1 MPFTFRQGDLPKL
14 DLQVDRGSDFTAWQM
29 QWESYRS
36 LSGLD
41 KESAA
46 KQIQALTLCFSRDTL
61 SIVQNLG
68 LTEEQKGSVDET
80 IHAIKRYID
89 GHINETVER
98 RNFRQRYQHPGE
110 PFDDFLVSL
119 RDLVKTCNFCSDACV
134 QKSLRDQIIEGL
146 LDGDT
151 IEALLQEVD
160 LTLERAISKCRAQE
174 AAKRQRANITD
185 HSESVAAL
193 HEKSRDKRGNAPLT
207 PASPQCP
214 GCGAKPHPGGRSQC
228 PAYGQSCHNCQKI
241 GHYAKVCRGKFTRR
255 RDPPSPPTVN
265 TLQIKH
271 HTLSN
276 IRNVAST
283 DPAPLIP
290 INVTSLHGSITIK
303 VLPDSGADISAA
315 GTEILCCLNEHANNL
330 LPSRIIPR
338 AVNGAKMHPLGK
350 LPVKLQLG
358 DKEYCDDFHIYPNIQ
373 GALISWKA
381 CKQLHILPECYPHP
395 ITHLDKLTITT
406 TSPELTK
413 VTKTLTKAPLLSPE
427 YAKDQCPTIF
437 DGQIRSMEGEKFHI
451 SLTDDAK
458 PFCVNTPRSIP
469 FAYRDKLKA
478 ELDLLQ
484 SQHIIAPVVEVTEW
498 CAPIVVTPKKNTD
511 RIRMCVDLSRL
522 NRYVRREWYQ
532 SSTPAEAVA
541 DIAASSAKVFTVLD
555 AMKGYHQCPLD
566 ENSQLLT
573 TFITPYGRF
582 KYLRAPYGISSISEH
597 YDRRMAEAFTGLT
610 GFRRIVDD
618 IVIYDSDPQQHTAH
632 VMQFL
637 QRCAD
642 KHIALNFD
650 KCKFCQTEVTFAG
663 FRLSTQGYQVDH
675 SITDAIS
682 EFPKPSN
689 RTELRSFFGLV
700 NQLSSST
707 SDVASLLTPLR
718 PLLSTKNDFIWSGD
732 HDHAFKAAKDS
743 LTVAPIL
750 SYFDATRPSRLCTDA
765 SRHGLG
771 FILQQR
777 TPEGTWT
784 LIQAGSRFLTDTE
797 SRYAVIELELLA
809 VCWAVCKCKLFL
821 AGLQHFTVVTDHNP
835 LIPIMNSHRLD
846 EIENPRLQRLK
857 TKLMA
862 YNFTAEWLKGTKN
875 DAPDALSRNPV
886 SDPQPHELLAELDV
900 DNNPDTSFAEIRSVT
915 NESLRLQDLRKHSD
929 QDSEYQHLKNFIL
942 NGFPSRRNQLPET
955 CKCYWNVRDHL
966 TLDDDLIV
974 NGCRLLIPRAM
985 RHQVLSQLHE
995 SHQGSVRTKQRA
1007 RLSVYWPGIDNDI
1020 DNTILSCQQC
1030 QDCLPSNTKE
1040 PLIQKPKP
1048 DRPFQEIAVDLCTYA
1063 GHDYLIVVDCYT
1075 DWPAILP
1082 MDHDTTTPK
1091 LITALRQSFCRTAI
1105 PDVLWSDGGPQFT
1118 SNKFKD
1124 FSQQWGFL
1132 HNISTPHYPQS
1143 NGKIEATVK
1152 SMKKIIRS
1160 SWNGRFLDDD
1170 KFCRAL
1176 LQYRNT
1182 PSRKDGIS
1190 PAQKLYGHPV
1200 QDILPAHRRSFLQ
1213 EWQQKSQDVEEQAKQ
1228 TLQSSET
1235 FYNTHAHPL
1244 PDIHIGSN
1252 VAIQNSKS
1260 KLWDIYGIVTDISP
1274 HRKYY
1279 VKTSSGRVLV
1289 RNRRFL
1295 RRRIPLSIPTSH
1307 QQPNPAATSHQDPS
1321 TLRHSNRTKQPT
1333 NRLIEDPNWH

>member
-1 MPFTFRQGDLPKL
+1 MVYEGREITL
-14 DLQVDRGSDFTAWQM
+14 
-29 QWESYRS
+29 
-36 LSGLD
+36 
-41 KESAA
+41 
-46 KQIQALTLCFSRDTL
+46 QALTLCFSRDTL

-68 LTEEQKGSVDET
+68 LTEEQRGSVEET
-80 IHAIKRYID
+80 IIAIKRYVD

-98 RNFRQRYQHPGE
+98 RNFRQRAQHPGE

-119 RDLVKTCNFCSDACV
+119 RDLVKTCNFCSDACI

-151 IEALLQEVD
+151 VESLLQEAD
-160 LTLERAISKCRAQE
+160 LTLERTISKCRAQE

-185 HSESVAAL
+185 HGESVSAL
-193 HEKSRDKRGNAPLT
+193 QNTRDKKVNAPLT
-207 PASPQCP
+207 PLSPQCP
-214 GCGAKPHPGGRSQC
+214 GCGAKPHPGGRPQC
-228 PAYGQSCHNCQKI
+228 PAYRQLCHNCQKV
-241 GHYAKVCRGKFTRR
+241 GYFAKVCRSKFARH
-255 RDPPSPPTVN
+255 RDSPSTVN
-265 TLQIKH
+265 TLQVNQ

-276 IRNVAST
+276 IRNVSST

-290 INVTSLHGSITIK
+290 INISSLHGSITIK

-315 GTEILCCLNEHANNL
+315 GTEILCRLNEHVDNL

-338 AVNGAKMHPLGK
+338 AVNGAKMHPIGK
-350 LPVKLQLG
+350 LPVKLELG
-358 DKEYCDDFHIYPNIQ
+358 GKEYSDDFHIYPNIQ
-373 GALISWKA
+373 GALISWRA
-381 CKQLHILPECYPHP
+381 CKQLSILPECYPRP
-395 ITHLDKLTITT
+395 ITHLDKLAIITPSPEPATITNT
-406 TSPELTK
+406 PTESP
-413 VTKTLTKAPLLSPE
+413 PLSPE
-427 YAKDQCPTIF
+427 YAKNQYPTIF

-451 SLTDDAK
+451 SLTDDAR

-469 FAYRDKLKA
+469 FAYREKLKA

-484 SQHIIAPVVEVTEW
+484 AQHIIAPVVEVTEW

-522 NRYVRREWYQ
+522 NRYDVRRERYQ
-532 SSTPAEAVA
+532 SPTPAEAVA

-566 ENSQLLT
+566 EDSQLLT

-618 IVIYDSDPQQHTAH
+618 IVIYDSDPQQHTTH

-663 FRLSTQGYQVDH
+663 FRLSAQGYQVDH

-682 EFPKPSN
+682 KFPKPSN
-689 RTELRSFFGLV
+689 RTDLRSFFGLV

-707 SDVASLLTPLR
+707 SDVTSLLTPLR
-718 PLLSTKNDFIWSGD
+718 PLLSTKNDFTWTAN
-732 HDHAFKAAKDS
+732 HDHAFTTIKQS

-750 SYFDATRPSRLCTDA
+750 SFFDAARPTRLCTDA

-771 FILQQR
+771 FILQQL
-777 TPEGTWT
+777 TLEGNWT

-797 SRYAVIELELLA
+797 SRYAIIELEMLA
-809 VCWAVCKCKLFL
+809 VCWAVHKCNLFL

-886 SDPQPHELLAELDV
+886 SDPESHELLAELDV
-900 DNNPDTSFAEIRSVT
+900 DNNPDMSLAEVRSIT
-915 NESLRLQDLRKHSD
+915 NESLRLQQLREHSE
-929 QDSEYQHLKNFIL
+929 QDPEYQQLKKFIL
-942 NGFPSRRNQLPET
+942 NGFPSHRSQLPEN
-955 CKCYWNVRDHL
+955 CKRYWNVREHL
-966 TLDDDLIV
+966 TLDDNLIV
-974 NGCRLLIPRAM
+974 NGCRLLIPCAM
-985 RHQVLSQLHE
+985 RHQVLLQLHE

-1030 QDCLPSNTKE
+1030 QDCLPSNSRE

-1048 DRPFQEIAVDLCTYA
+1048 DRPFQEIAVDFCSYA
-1063 GHDYLIVVDCYT
+1063 GRHYLIVVDCYT
-1075 DWPAILP
+1075 DWPAIHP
-1082 MDHDTTTPK
+1082 MDHDTTTLK
-1091 LITALRQSFCRTAI
+1091 LITVLRQSFCCTAI
-1105 PDVLWSDGGPQFT
+1105 PDILWSDGGPQFT
-1118 SNKFKD
+1118 CKKFKD
-1124 FSQQWGFL
+1124 FSQQWGFS
-1132 HNISTPHYPQS
+1132 HKTSTPHYPQS

-1182 PSRKDGIS
+1182 PSCKDGTS

-1200 QDILPAHRRSFLQ
+1200 QDILPAHRRSFSRQ
-1213 EWQQKSQDVEEQAKQ
+1213 WQQKSQEVEEQAKQ
-1228 TLQSSET
+1228 TLQSSEA

-1244 PDIHIGSN
+1244 PDINVGSH
-1252 VAIQNSKS
+1252 VAIQNHQS
-1260 KLWDIYGIVTDISP
+1260 KLWDIYGVVTDIGP
-1274 HRKYY
+1274 HRRYY
-1279 VKTSSGRVLV
+1279 VKTGSGRVLV

-1295 RRRIPLSIPTSH
+1295 RRRIPLSIPTS
-1307 QQPNPAATSHQDPS
+1307 QQQSNPAAVSIQDPPI
-1321 TLRHSNRTKQPT
+1321 LRHSKRTKRPT
-1333 NRLIEDPNWH
+1333 NRLIEDPNWQ